1 MLVFPKNPT
10 GFYETGGDGRGF
22 EYNLMSIIS
31 TAKEKLISP
40 DDKFGNNANETAL
53 NFFMHLPKIA

>member
-1 MLVFPKNPT
+1 MILWD
-10 GFYETGGDGRGF
+10 YGGDGRGF

-40 DDKFGNNANETAL
+40 DDKFGNNANETVL